1 MKLILTGISICTRF
15 FCIQW
20 SIKTRKLKKEIGPE
34 FSILAHF
41 LKKNHIPLVAIFEAK
56 GLLLS

>member
-20 SIKTRKLKKEIGPE
+20 SIKTRKLKKEIG
-34 FSILAHF
+34 LLR
-41 LKKNHIPLVAIFEAK
+41 LKGCSYHRIKHKNEYIEA
-56 GLLLS
+56 GSHTLLFY